1 MPADHTTI
9 ENIIAGL
16 TPKQRTRLDEI
27 QTEVKVELARCY
39 GDRLAPIM
47 TDVLVQEST
56 THPDVLA
63 ALEGI
68 RDSLPN
74 TLAAWRVFVQ
84 GLVRN
89 NDLAQRNIA
98 FSDEATEAKIR
109 ADELAKLRPDQRV
122 SLSRSGKLDALL
134 EERVAER
141 LEEGL

>member
-1 MPADHTTI
+1 MSDLAAI
-9 ENIIAGL
+9 QNIITGL
-16 TPKQRTRLDEI
+16 TPQQTKRLDVI
-27 QTEVKVELARCY
+27 QTQIKIELARNF

-68 RDSLPN
+68 RESLPQ
-74 TLAAWRVFVQ
+74 TPAEWRSLVHD
-84 GLVRN
+84 LVRN

-98 FSDEATEAKIR
+98 FSDEATKAKIR

>member
-1 MPADHTTI
+1 MSDLTAI
-9 ENIIAGL
+9 QNIIAGL
-16 TPKQRTRLDEI
+16 TPQQTKRLDVI
-27 QTEVKVELARCY
+27 QTQVKVELARNF

-47 TDVLVQEST
+47 TDVLVQECT

-74 TLAAWRVFVQ
+74 TLTDWRVFVQ

-98 FSDEATEAKIR
+98 FSNEATKTKIR
-109 ADELAKLRPDQRV
+109 ADELAKLPPDQRM
-122 SLSRSGKLDALL
+122 SLSRAGQLDALL
-134 EERVAER
+134 DERVAER